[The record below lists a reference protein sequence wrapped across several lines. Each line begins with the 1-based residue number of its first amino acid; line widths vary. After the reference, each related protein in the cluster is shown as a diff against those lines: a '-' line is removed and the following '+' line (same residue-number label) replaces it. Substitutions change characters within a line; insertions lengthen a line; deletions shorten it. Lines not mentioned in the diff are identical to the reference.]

1 MYLPSKVNFQIL
13 VEDKANVLGGSI
25 DSPMIMKWA
34 KVNPWCMMKY
44 GELENGKFTLE
55 GVRREYPILRIDV
68 AVMSLEA
75 VSRS

>member
-1 MYLPSKVNFQIL
+1 
-13 VEDKANVLGGSI
+13 
-25 DSPMIMKWA
+25 MIMKWA

-68 AVMSLEA
+68 AVKSLEA